1 MFKRILLPLDGS
13 EAAEAVIP
21 YAEEMAKRM
30 GSTLI
35 LFHACEDSHRQAR
48 GMHKLYMDK
57 LAEIISQKINLSGQ
71 QTNVLVEQRMG
82 EFTSSLCE
90 YIENNDISLVILVAH
105 GFTSPSAK
113 SIVDDV
119 VRLAKC
125 PTMLVRHERQ
135 PEGDRGVIRRIL
147 VPLDGTPYAQQILSV
162 ARRISEN
169 FKADIVLFSAV
180 KSAGR
185 TAADIENQKKE
196 ASKYLDGVA
205 ATLPRLNV
213 TPIIAETNDFA
224 TAIDEAAFQSKSD
237 MVTMVTN
244 SRVTEWAENSISRK
258 ILNTGAT
265 SLLIVHRK

>member
-1 MFKRILLPLDGS
+1 M
-13 EAAEAVIP
+13 
-21 YAEEMAKRM
+21 
-30 GSTLI
+30 
-35 LFHACEDSHRQAR
+35 
-48 GMHKLYMDK
+48 
-57 LAEIISQKINLSGQ
+57 
-71 QTNVLVEQRMG
+71 
-82 EFTSSLCE
+82 
-90 YIENNDISLVILVAH
+90 
-105 GFTSPSAK
+105 
-113 SIVDDV
+113 
-119 VRLAKC
+119 

-135 PEGDRGVIRRIL
+135 PESNRGIIKRIL

-162 ARRISEN
+162 ARRIGEN

-205 ATLPRLNV
+205 AMLYGLNV
-213 TPIIAETNDFA
+213 TTIISEANDFT
-224 TAIDEAAFQSKSD
+224 TAIDWAAFQTKSD

-265 SLLIVHRK
+265 SMLIVHRK